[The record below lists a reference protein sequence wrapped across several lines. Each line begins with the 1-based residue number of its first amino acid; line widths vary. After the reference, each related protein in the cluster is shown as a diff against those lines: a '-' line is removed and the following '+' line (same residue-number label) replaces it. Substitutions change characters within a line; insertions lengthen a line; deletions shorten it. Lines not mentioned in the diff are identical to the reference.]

1 VRNNL
6 QKSAEINRFAALNR
20 TSMFEDYIGSGADAF
35 IAIVAVVVGFVAAMG
50 YIDYLKVKRKEKK
63 EEGH

>member
-1 VRNNL
+1 VRNNV
-6 QKSAEINRFAALNR
+6 QKSPEINRFAVLKR
-20 TSMFEDYIGSGADAF
+20 TSMFEDYIGSGANAF
-35 IAIVAVVVGFVAAMG
+35 IAIVAVIVGFVAAMG